1 VEIHK
6 RRDGGK
12 EIERNRHRESGT
24 DTGKE
29 TEGNMQE
36 RRETKKRERRRG
48 SGRGKEDRGEETKRR
63 DKKGE
68 IYER

>member
-1 VEIHK
+1 
-6 RRDGGK
+6 
-12 EIERNRHRESGT
+12 
-24 DTGKE
+24 
-29 TEGNMQE
+29 MQE

-48 SGRGKEDRGEETKRR
+48 SGRGKEDRGEETQRR